1 MYHLI
6 VIGSGVMGAFHAFH
20 AARLGQRVL
29 LLEKD
34 NYPVGATVRNFGQV
48 VPSGLAGRWFEY
60 GRRSLEWYKELQAK
74 TDLTVRQEGSVYVA
88 SDADEWQ
95 LANELHDKYQREGYA
110 CELLSAAQTL
120 EKYDFLQKN
129 YPVGAL
135 YFPEEVSVDSP
146 VFMRRFLG
154 YCVEQMG
161 VVYRSNSTVL
171 ACEPALNEVTVV
183 LANNEKI
190 KAERV
195 IICSGSEFR
204 LLYPDLFAQTN
215 LVVSK
220 LQMLQ
225 TVQMPQIKIRGN
237 ILTGLTIRRY
247 EAFADCPSYAALQTP
262 EHYAELKKWGVH
274 ILFKQAL
281 DGSIITGDSH
291 EYADVNH
298 VDDLG
303 FHLNGYISS
312 LILNEAQRIV
322 TLPITKIATEWAGFY
337 AQTTDEIFEFDVSDR
352 IRIITGIGGKGM
364 TSSAGYAE
372 ASVGRFGW

>member
-1 MYHLI
+1 MFHLI

-20 AARLGQRVL
+20 AARLGQKVL

-60 GRRSLEWYKELQAK
+60 GRRSLEIYKELQTK

-95 LANELHDKYQREGYA
+95 LANELFDKYQRERYA

-129 YPVGAL
+129 YPVGGL
-135 YFPEEVSVDSP
+135 YFPEEVSVDSA
-146 VFMRRFLG
+146 VFMRRFLA
-154 YCVEQMG
+154 YCVEQLG
-161 VVYRSNSTVL
+161 VVYRPNAAVL
-171 ACEPALNEVTVV
+171 ACEAEPNGAVVV

-195 IICSGSEFR
+195 IICNGSEFR
-204 LLYPDLFAQTN
+204 LLYPDLFAASN

-225 TVQMPQIKIRGN
+225 TVAMPQVKMRGN
-237 ILTGLTIRRY
+237 ILTGLSIRRY
-247 EAFADCPSYAALQTP
+247 EAFADCPSFATLQTP

-291 EYADVNH
+291 EYAHAKH

-303 FHLNGYISS
+303 FQINDQLNA

-322 TLPITKIATEWAGFY
+322 ALPITKIASTWAGFY
-337 AQTTDEIFEFDVSDR
+337 TQTKDEIFEFDVSPN
-352 IRIITGIGGKGM
+352 IKIITGIGGKGM

-372 ASVGRFGW
+372 AMSQ